1 MFRKYSKKRQ
11 PNLQFLN
18 QPLNIIA
25 FIFYLYMQNIE
36 VTYTQA
42 NRHTCLKIIRQ
53 NGNLFVLR
61 HVWKQSSRME
71 TLFVLREDNQTSL
84 LEPIIGYYCSTL
96 NLRYKKSK

>member
-53 NGNLFVLR
+53 NGYFVRFKACLETI
-61 HVWKQSSRME
+61 KQNGN
-71 TLFVLREDNQTSL
+71 FVRFK
-84 LEPIIGYYCSTL
+84 G
-96 NLRYKKSK
+96 R